1 MIRTVKVAL
10 LPQKIGSRAIT
21 NTATFLS
28 QLKLMLLL
36 CLLVPLSAQA
46 ETDWQE
52 QSSRYLERLLI
63 ENPKR
68 LPELEQAALIDFYRE
83 RSYVPVWTNEAGRMD
98 RAYDLLLVI
107 TRAGDEGLDPA
118 DYQLGT
124 IRRYWNET
132 GMGESVQL
140 DLILSAALFDYATDV
155 YNGRYAADV
164 LDEDWNIHKEPLNV
178 SALFADIA
186 RQKSIEQ
193 RLSQLAPQHPGYLAL
208 KEQLHRYREL
218 AQQGGWQRLEWGPV
232 LEVGLQHEQ
241 VIALKRRLAT
251 TGDLIDHPF
260 PGADVFDYWLE
271 QAVKRYQDRNGLD
284 ADGKVGPQTRRSLN
298 ISVADKI
305 RQIRVNMERWR
316 WLPRDLGSR
325 YLMVNMTGFELYV
338 VEEGAILE
346 TMPVIIGKPYRSTP
360 TFSGLISYMEYN
372 PYWTIPSTLVF
383 EDIIPRQINDSSYLE
398 TKAIKVYRGWS
409 KPREVDP
416 QTIDWENIRRDR
428 FPYWLR
434 QEPGPTNALGRL
446 KFIVSN
452 PYEIYLHGTP
462 DVHLFDRVIRTF
474 SSGCIRVKDPVKLAA
489 FLLNDDSQQKEED
502 IMENIYLGTNQGLTL
517 PTAVPIYLIYW
528 TAWVDQQGRMNFGKD
543 IYQRDIRLLELF
555 D

>member
-1 MIRTVKVAL
+1 
-10 LPQKIGSRAIT
+10 
-21 NTATFLS
+21 
-28 QLKLMLLL
+28 
-36 CLLVPLSAQA
+36 
-46 ETDWQE
+46 
-52 QSSRYLERLLI
+52 
-63 ENPKR
+63 
-68 LPELEQAALIDFYRE
+68 
-83 RSYVPVWTNEAGRMD
+83 
-98 RAYDLLLVI
+98 
-107 TRAGDEGLDPA
+107 
-118 DYQLGT
+118 
-124 IRRYWNET
+124 
-132 GMGESVQL
+132 
-140 DLILSAALFDYATDV
+140 
-155 YNGRYAADV
+155 
-164 LDEDWNIHKEPLNV
+164 
-178 SALFADIA
+178 
-186 RQKSIEQ
+186 
-193 RLSQLAPQHPGYLAL
+193 
-208 KEQLHRYREL
+208 
-218 AQQGGWQRLEWGPV
+218 
-232 LEVGLQHEQ
+232 
-241 VIALKRRLAT
+241 
-251 TGDLIDHPF
+251 
-260 PGADVFDYWLE
+260 
-271 QAVKRYQDRNGLD
+271 
-284 ADGKVGPQTRRSLN
+284 
-298 ISVADKI
+298 
-305 RQIRVNMERWR
+305 
-316 WLPRDLGSR
+316 
-325 YLMVNMTGFELYV
+325 
-338 VEEGAILE
+338 
-346 TMPVIIGKPYRSTP
+346 
-360 TFSGLISYMEYN
+360 
-372 PYWTIPSTLVF
+372 VF